1 MRSNLSPRAG
11 GRTRSARWVG
21 GALLLCAAAPALPA
35 AAQSNGSEE
44 IIYRREVFQYQR
56 GVRPDPFRSLL
67 GSVDLGVR
75 IEDLTL
81 RGVVHHENPRESVAI
96 LVENGSNR
104 RIRARIG
111 ERVGAITIV
120 GIQPRRVDVVVEDFG
135 VPRRESLYL
144 KVESDT
150 GSQS

>member
-1 MRSNLSPRAG
+1 MRSNLSPRAR
-11 GRTRSARWVG
+11 GRTWSARWVG

>member
-1 MRSNLSPRAG
+1 MRSNLSPRSR

-21 GALLLCAAAPALPA
+21 GALLLCAAAPAMPA
-35 AAQSNGSEE
+35 EAQSSGSDE

-67 GSVDLGVR
+67 GSADLGVR
-75 IEDLTL
+75 IEDLSL
-81 RGVVHHENPRESVAI
+81 RGIVHHENPRESVAI
-96 LVENGSNR
+96 LVENGTNR

-111 ERVGAITIV
+111 QRIGVITIV
-120 GIQPRRVDVVVEDFG
+120 GIQPRRVDVVIEDFG
-135 VPRRESLYL
+135 VPRRESLYM
-144 KVESDT
+144 KVETDT

>member
-1 MRSNLSPRAG
+1 MRSNLSLPTR

-21 GALLLCAAAPALPA
+21 GALLLCAAPAAPA
-35 AAQSNGSEE
+35 AAQSNGTDE

-75 IEDLTL
+75 IEDLSL
-81 RGVVHHENPRESVAI
+81 RGIVFHENPRESVAI
-96 LVENGSNR
+96 LVENGTSR

-111 ERVGAITIV
+111 QRIGGITIV

-144 KVESDT
+144 KVETDT